1 MTKQR
6 IDAVRRACASR
17 RLQALVVAHLP
28 QIRYLTGFTG
38 SNALY
43 CITKNASWLLTDGRY
58 AEQVKD
64 EVRGARAVIVKGR
77 LFDACAQLIRLPRNA
92 RIGYDPASVS
102 VAGFSQWKEA
112 LPGRRWIALDG
123 IVEAGMA
130 VKDELEVAV
139 LREAIAI
146 SEKVF
151 REILRILR
159 PGVRESDVAAEIT
172 YRHRL
177 LGAEADAFE
186 PIVAS
191 GVRGALPHGRASDK
205 KIRSGE
211 LVTID
216 FGCRV
221 RGYHSDIT
229 RTVAVGRP
237 SYRLRAMY
245 DAVLDAQTVAIDAVR
260 AGVRGSDVDA
270 AARRALRSHS
280 LLRYFRHSLGHGLGL
295 EVHEWP
301 RLSPLSKD
309 DLQTGNVV
317 TVEPGVYVP
326 GVGGVRIEDDVLVR
340 PNGGLVLTALP
351 KKLICL

>member
-6 IDAVRRACASR
+6 SDAVRRACASR
-17 RLQALVVAHLP
+17 PLQALVVAHLP
-28 QIRYLTGFTG
+28 QIRYLTGCTG

-77 LFDACAQLIRLPRNA
+77 RFDACAQLIRLPRNA

-151 REILRILR
+151 REILRILP
-159 PGVRESDVAAEIT
+159 PGGGKPAAGAKIPS
-172 YRHRL
+172 RHRL
-177 LGAEADAFE
+177 LGPEADAFE

-191 GVRGALPHGRASDK
+191 GVRGALPHGRASGK
-205 KIRSGE
+205 KIRAGGMG
-211 LVTID
+211 TIG
-216 FGCRV
+216 FG
-221 RGYHSDIT
+221 G
-229 RTVAVGRP
+229 GG
-237 SYRLRAMY
+237 
-245 DAVLDAQTVAIDAVR
+245 
-260 AGVRGSDVDA
+260 AG
-270 AARRALRSHS
+270 
-280 LLRYFRHSLGHGLGL
+280 
-295 EVHEWP
+295 
-301 RLSPLSKD
+301 
-309 DLQTGNVV
+309 
-317 TVEPGVYVP
+317 
-326 GVGGVRIEDDVLVR
+326 
-340 PNGGLVLTALP
+340 
-351 KKLICL
+351 